1 MKHRAVEILEDLIAI
16 QSVNPALEE
25 GGRGEGD
32 MADYI
37 EAWANRT
44 GLKVTR
50 QPVLPGRDNV
60 IVELRVGKAGST
72 LVFESHMDTV
82 SIGSMEDALV
92 PTHRD
97 GLLYGRGS
105 CDTKATMAGML
116 YAIEQAS
123 KKPEQ
128 LPGDIVLCAAIDEEY
143 QFRGI
148 SHFVREWEGEIA
160 SAIVG
165 EPTELKIV
173 IAHKGIARFAVRTH
187 GKAAH
192 SAVPHEG
199 NSAIFQMTE
208 VLRFLRDE
216 FEPQLGT
223 VSHPLVGAPT
233 IVAGTI
239 HGGTQVN
246 IVPESCEIQI
256 DRRVIPG
263 ESARQTMDE
272 FGQQL
277 RTAMEGR
284 GVNFTV
290 HELLLD
296 NPLDTW
302 PDATIVRCAAAAAG
316 KQGLSPEP
324 AGVPYGT
331 DASKLNDIR
340 GVPTIV
346 YGPGTIAKAH
356 TRDEYVPVAEVE
368 QAAEFYLEV
377 ARTFGTF
384 AA

>member
-1 MKHRAVEILEDLIAI
+1 
-16 QSVNPALEE
+16 
-25 GGRGEGD
+25 

-37 EAWANRT
+37 EAWAQRID
-44 GLKVTR
+44 LQVSR
-50 QPVLPGRDNV
+50 QAVLPDRDNV
-60 IVELRVGKAGST
+60 IVELRVGKPQHT

-116 YAIEQAS
+116 YAMEQAA
-123 KKPEQ
+123 EARHE
-128 LPGDIVLCAAIDEEY
+128 LPGDIVLCAAIDEEF

-148 SHFVREWEGEIA
+148 SHFVREWQGEIA
-160 SAIVG
+160 GAVVG

-199 NSAIFQMTE
+199 NSAIFQMVE

-216 FEPQLGT
+216 FEPSLGT
-223 VSHPLVGAPT
+223 TSHPLVGSPT

-239 HGGTQVN
+239 KGGTQVN

-263 ESARQTMDE
+263 ESARQTMEE
-272 FGQQL
+272 FERQL
-277 RTAMEGR
+277 AAAT
-284 GVNFTV
+284 VNRAVDFSV

-296 NPLDTW
+296 NPLDTL
-302 PDATIVRCAAAAAG
+302 PNAPIVLCATDAAA
-316 KQGLSPEP
+316 KLGL
-324 AGVPYGT
+324 ATQTVGVPYGT

-346 YGPGTIAKAH
+346 YGPGTITKAH

-368 QAAEFYLEV
+368 QAAEFYLEM
-377 ARTFGTF
+377 ARTFGSV
-384 AA
+384 AAEGND

>member
-25 GGRGEGD
+25 GGQGEGG

-37 EAWANRT
+37 EKWAQNL
-44 GLKVTR
+44 GLKVSR
-50 QPVLPGRDNV
+50 QNVLPGRDNV
-60 IVELRVGKAGST
+60 VVELRVGKPDKT

-92 PTHRD
+92 PTHVD

-105 CDTKATMAGML
+105 CDTKATGAGMM
-116 YAIEQAS
+116 YAMEQAA
-123 KKPEQ
+123 KTPDE
-128 LPGDIVLCAAIDEEY
+128 LPGDLVFCAAIDEEF

-148 SHFVREWEGEIA
+148 SHFVKHWEGEIA
-160 SAIVG
+160 GAVVG
-165 EPTELKIV
+165 EPTELRIV

-199 NSAIFQMTE
+199 NSAIFQMVE

-216 FEPQLGT
+216 FEPKLSE
-223 VSHPLVGAPT
+223 VVHPLVGSPT

-239 HGGTQVN
+239 KGGTQVN

-263 ESARQTMDE
+263 EDARQTMDE
-272 FGQQL
+272 FNRQL
-277 RTAMEGR
+277 TRATAGT
-284 GVNFTV
+284 GVNFTI

-296 NPLDTW
+296 NPLDTQ
-302 PDATIVRCAAAAAG
+302 PEAAIARCAATAAA
-316 KQGLSPEP
+316 KQSLDPKP
-324 AGVPYGT
+324 VGVPYGT

-377 ARTFGTF
+377 ARTFGATV
-384 AA
+384 